1 MIDTRLK
8 VFRSVATLLSFTKAA
23 NELFISQPAIS
34 KHIQE
39 LEKEYGVQLF
49 DRIGNRIQLT
59 RAGQLMLDHAC
70 KIIDAYQNLDFDMKK
85 LTEKSGGELRI
96 GASTTISQY
105 VLPEL
110 IAEFRKLYPDIR
122 ITLLSGNSHEI
133 EDALAAG
140 RIDLGMVEGIKR
152 QPTFK
157 YTPFMKDELVAF
169 VHCSNPLAQQDEIS
183 LNLLRQTPI
192 VLRELGSGTLDVIQ
206 KALQENGIA
215 LSDLNI
221 EMNLGTTEGIKHFV
235 EHSLSMGIIS
245 IRAIYRSIYEQVFKV
260 LEPNSRSTIG
270 VCLRRSREIS
280 SCWARGLEQCTNAT
294 SSSFMKGVYLKV
306 GCRLMPSTIPRSILP
321 AASAS
326 SIS

>member
-39 LEKEYGVQLF
+39 LEKEYGVRLF

-59 RAGQLMLDHAC
+59 RAGQLLLDHAC

-85 LTEKSGGELRI
+85 LTAKSEGELRI

-110 IAEFRKLYPDIR
+110 IAGFRKQYPDIR
-122 ITLLSGNSHEI
+122 LTLLSGNSHEI
-133 EDALAAG
+133 EDALATR
-140 RIDLGMVEGIKR
+140 RIDLGMVEGMKR

-169 VHCSNPLAQQDEIS
+169 VHCSNPLARQEEIS
-183 LNLLRQTPI
+183 LNLLKQTPI

-221 EMNLGTTEGIKHFV
+221 EITTEGIKHFV
-235 EHSLSMGIIS
+235 EHSQCMGIIS
-245 IRAIYRSIYEQVFKV
+245 IRAIYKSIYEQVVKV
-260 LEPNSRSTIG
+260 LEVEN
-270 VCLRRSREIS
+270 LKMEREFQFVEK
-280 SCWARGLEQCTNAT
+280 RGETAKLHQTFKRFITQGYNT
-294 SSSFMKGVYLKV
+294 
-306 GCRLMPSTIPRSILP
+306 
-321 AASAS
+321 
-326 SIS
+326 

>member
-1 MIDTRLK
+1 M
-8 VFRSVATLLSFTKAA
+8 ATLLSFTKAA

-59 RAGQLMLDHAC
+59 RAGQLLLDHAC

-110 IAEFRKLYPDIR
+110 IADFRKQYPDIR
-122 ITLLSGNSHEI
+122 LTLLSGNSHEI
-133 EDALAAG
+133 EDALATG

-169 VHCSNPLAQQDEIS
+169 VHCSNTLAQQEEIS
-183 LNLLRQTPI
+183 LNLLKQTPI

-235 EHSLSMGIIS
+235 EHSHCMGICL
-245 IRAIYRSIYEQVFKV
+245 V
-260 LEPNSRSTIG
+260 LE
-270 VCLRRSREIS
+270 
-280 SCWARGLEQCTNAT
+280 
-294 SSSFMKGVYLKV
+294 KV
-306 GCRLMPSTIPRSILP
+306 DRV
-321 AASAS
+321 
-326 SIS
+326 

>member
-1 MIDTRLK
+1 M
-8 VFRSVATLLSFTKAA
+8 
-23 NELFISQPAIS
+23 
-34 KHIQE
+34 
-39 LEKEYGVQLF
+39 QLF

-70 KIIDAYQNLDFDMKK
+70 KIINAYQNLDFDMKK

-110 IAEFRKLYPDIR
+110 IAEFRKQYPDIR
-122 ITLLSGNSHEI
+122 LTLLSGNSHEI

-183 LNLLRQTPI
+183 LEFLKQIPI

-206 KALQENGIA
+206 NALQKNGID

-235 EHSLSMGIIS
+235 EHSLCMGIIS
-245 IRAIYRSIYEQVFKV
+245 VRAIYRSIYEQVFKV
-260 LEPNSRSTIG
+260 LEIED
-270 VCLRRSREIS
+270 LKMEREFLFVEK
-280 SCWARGLEQCTNAT
+280 RGETAKLQQTFKRFIT
-294 SSSFMKGVYLKV
+294 SGYNV
-306 GCRLMPSTIPRSILP
+306 
-321 AASAS
+321 
-326 SIS
+326 